1 MYSVATVIV
10 VMIAALCILR
20 ISCWRE
26 KRSFFADTL
35 SGPTLGFLMQ
45 CPLAENSLVSILATV
60 ASSSFDLRWQRCL
73 EILTVVRI
81 TKCAGLDTDLEREDK
96 CNKPVVE

>member
-10 VMIAALCILR
+10 FMIAALCILR

-45 CPLAENSLVSILATV
+45 CLLAENSLVSILATV
-60 ASSSFDLRWQRCL
+60 ASSSFDLWWQRCL

-81 TKCAGLDTDLEREDK
+81 TKSGEIDTDLEQEDK
-96 CNKPVVE
+96 CNKPVVK